1 MRHDQAKILN
11 LSTVLEMGANEPDGK
26 LLNSS
31 SQIKL
36 VSFEHDCDDIE
47 SILSLKP
54 DKFSDDSE

>member
-1 MRHDQAKILN
+1 
-11 LSTVLEMGANEPDGK
+11 MGANEPDVK
-26 LLNSS
+26 LLSSS